1 MIGSLIANEAF
12 NRYKYHK
19 MNGVLDSKPVI
30 SIVLEEAPRVLGKDV
45 LEAGPNIF
53 STIAR
58 EGRKFKVGIVAITQL
73 PSLIPREILA
83 NINTKIILGIEMK
96 PERQAII
103 ESAAQD
109 LSEDDRTIASLD
121 IGDALITSNFAR
133 FVTPIRIPNFEEN
146 IKNKSKETVT
156 EFSELK

>member
-1 MIGSLIANEAF
+1 
-12 NRYKYHK
+12 
-19 MNGVLDSKPVI
+19 
-30 SIVLEEAPRVLGKDV
+30 
-45 LEAGPNIF
+45 
-53 STIAR
+53 
-58 EGRKFKVGIVAITQL
+58 
-73 PSLIPREILA
+73 
-83 NINTKIILGIEMK
+83 MK